1 MNPLSIYIYSSTFYI
16 LHKFKIWFYSPLP
29 IMHFEIWFKLDIR
42 PTLVHTWY
50 LNWYK
55 VGIAFGHTSLIGSLL
70 PSACL
75 IPSWISEVYSDVGGS
90 KTMLNTIQQTVPK
103 LLRSLAR
110 LLNNRLDHQLIA
122 VLFLLLVKQRWEIEP
137 GHACAKSSQT
147 SQ

>member
-1 MNPLSIYIYSSTFYI
+1 
-16 LHKFKIWFYSPLP
+16 
-29 IMHFEIWFKLDIR
+29 
-42 PTLVHTWY
+42 
-50 LNWYK
+50 
-55 VGIAFGHTSLIGSLL
+55 
-70 PSACL
+70 
-75 IPSWISEVYSDVGGS
+75 VYSDVGGS